1 MIRKKY
7 KLKYGY
13 IHSDLEH
20 NLLNA
25 VRLLKDKNSSYWP
38 FYTEAGVHEEP
49 GHPETKI
56 QSDGGFS
63 NTIKRIKN
71 ISQKLE
77 NEQVKSD
84 LQKSCELLQEGI
96 DNHDIGKFFEA
107 HETIHDYD
115 YWVAN
120 SPLTLSYAPVDW
132 KGTEVYF
139 GKVSIM

>member
-13 IHSDLEH
+13 IHSGLESH
-20 NLLNA
+20 LLDA
-25 VRLLKDKNSSYWP
+25 VRLLKDKNSPYWP
-38 FYTEAGVHEEP
+38 YYTEAGVYEEP
-49 GHPETKI
+49 GHPETKVR
-56 QSDGGFS
+56 SEGGFS
-63 NTIKRIKN
+63 NIINKIQN

-77 NEQVKSD
+77 NEQVKND

-96 DNHDIGKFFEA
+96 DNRDIGKFFEA

-120 SPLTLSYAPVDW
+120 SPLSLSYAPVDW
-132 KGTEVYF
+132 GGTRVYF